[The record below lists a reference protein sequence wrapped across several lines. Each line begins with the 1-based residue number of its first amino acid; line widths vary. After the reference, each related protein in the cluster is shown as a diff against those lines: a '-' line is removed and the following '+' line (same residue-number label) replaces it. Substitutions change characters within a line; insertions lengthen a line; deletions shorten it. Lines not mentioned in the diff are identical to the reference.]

1 MAFTTL
7 LDIINED
14 NIGLIWKKLMTKQKK
29 LSIIFGQI
37 KYFFVNLQ
45 K

>member
-1 MAFTTL
+1 
-7 LDIINED
+7 
-14 NIGLIWKKLMTKQKK
+14 MTILPQYGEKTPKQKK

-45 K
+45 KQQKISNN